1 MANKAKKN
9 NKNLIYGICA
19 AAVVVVIAVVV
30 AIIVMGNKPLDE
42 SFFVSD
48 DTKSVLTMDP
58 SSLSQDTD
66 DDEYVPET
74 MRLVYFFS
82 GEKVSDLKMYYGY
95 KSEEAAKKAADYL
108 KSINQGQEIKDV
120 SVNGKY
126 VIVTADKSA
135 YEDVTAED
143 AKQQV
148 EMMEKFQN
156 M

>member
-9 NKNLIYGICA
+9 NKNLIYGVCA
-19 AAVVVVIAVVV
+19 AVVVVVIAVVV
-30 AIIVMGNKPLDE
+30 AIVIMGNKPLDE

-66 DDEYVPET
+66 EYVPEK
-74 MRLVYFFS
+74 MRLVYFYS

-95 KSEEAAKKAADYL
+95 ESEEIAKKAADYL
-108 KSINQGQEIKDV
+108 KSVNQDEGIKDV

-126 VIVTADKSA
+126 VVVTADKST
-135 YEDVTAED
+135 YEDMTAED
-143 AKQQV
+143 AKQYV